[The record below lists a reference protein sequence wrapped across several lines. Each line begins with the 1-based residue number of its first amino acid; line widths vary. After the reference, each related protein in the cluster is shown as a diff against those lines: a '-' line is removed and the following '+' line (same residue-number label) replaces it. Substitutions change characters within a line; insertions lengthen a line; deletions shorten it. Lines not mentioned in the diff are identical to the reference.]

1 MIPAGLRGRARGP
14 PPPGPASCCVGAFG
28 PQRFEFLPAFVVDA
42 AFPSRP
48 WARAGLPARSGFSVF
63 ERWEDDQENHA
74 S

>member
-42 AFPSRP
+42 AFLRKAVGQSWPPSQEWLLR
-48 WARAGLPARSGFSVF
+48 F